1 MLKKILLC
9 FCCAALIIFAIF
21 AFITKNEKPTVIEN
35 NTLIP
40 NLTEQELILNS
51 DLIVDGLVKNIGD
64 SKWSNPNLTEGKRNI
79 LQTDITV
86 EINEIISGNYSPKD
100 VVVRINKGYDKSTN
114 TIVKSDGYPDFSVGE
129 HVILFLSRDDG
140 DLATNEDYFVL
151 TGMIQ
156 GKWSLDSKTDP
167 AVSSANKNS
176 NNLIANLKSK
186 VKEEKAN
193 NPNWKAQKAERDA
206 KIIEDNKKL
215 FGE

>member
-51 DLIVDGLVKNIGD
+51 DLIVDGLVKDIGD
-64 SKWSNPNLTEGKRNI
+64 SKWSNPTLIEGKRNI
-79 LQTDITV
+79 LQTDIV
-86 EINEIISGNYSPKD
+86 VKINEIISGDYAPKD
-100 VVVRINKGYDKSTN
+100 VVVRINKGYDKNTN
-114 TIVKSDGYPDFSVGE
+114 TIVESDGYPDFSVGE

-151 TGMIQ
+151 TGMRQ

-167 AVSSANKNS
+167 AVSSTNKNN

-193 NPNWKAQKAERDA
+193 NPNWKAQKVERDA